1 MRTLHM
7 DDDGVLEAATLSL
20 RAGNVIV
27 VPTDT
32 VYGVAVL
39 PTLSSAVD
47 AIYAAKDRPRSHH
60 LPVMAGSL
68 EQVAAL
74 GVHLDHKATSLA
86 GRWWPGPL
94 TLVMGFSEH
103 EPRPDWLQD
112 REEVAVRIPDHSF
125 LLSLLQETGPL
136 LVTSAN
142 QHGSATPPTA
152 DQAAEEL
159 GGWVNLMVDG
169 GTLQTVPSTL
179 VNVRS
184 AAAVVE
190 REGAIPKQEVDGVL
204 DSVGRSK

>member
-7 DDDGVLEAATLSL
+7 DDDGVLEAATSSL
-20 RAGNVIV
+20 RAGEVIV

-39 PTLSSAVD
+39 PTLPAAVE
-47 AIYAAKDRPRSHH
+47 AIYAAKDRPRSQQ

-68 EQVAAL
+68 EQVATL
-74 GVHLDHKATSLA
+74 GVYLDRKANALA
-86 GRWWPGPL
+86 EKWWPGPL
-94 TLVMGFSEH
+94 TLVMGFDQDQ
-103 EPRPDWLQD
+103 PRPDWLRE

-125 LLSLLQETGPL
+125 LLSLLQRTGPL

-159 GGWVNLMVDG
+159 GGWVSLMVDG
-169 GTLQTVPSTL
+169 GTLQATPSTL
-179 VNVRS
+179 VNVRN
-184 AAAVVE
+184 ATAVVE
-190 REGAIPKQEVDGVL
+190 REGAIARQDVDAVL
-204 DSVGRSK
+204 GGTT

>member
-7 DDDGVLEAATLSL
+7 DDDGVLEAATSSL
-20 RAGNVIV
+20 RAGEVIV

-39 PTLSSAVD
+39 PTLPAAVD
-47 AIYAAKDRPRSHH
+47 GIYAAKDRPKTHH

-68 EQVAAL
+68 GQVATL
-74 GVHLDHKATSLA
+74 GVHLDQKAKALA
-86 GRWWPGPL
+86 EKWWPGPL
-94 TLVMGFSEH
+94 TLVMGFDEH
-103 EPRPDWLQD
+103 EQRPDWLQD
-112 REEVAVRIPDHSF
+112 REEVAIRIPDHSF
-125 LLSLLQETGPL
+125 LLSLLRRTGPL

-152 DQAAEEL
+152 EQAAEEL
-159 GGWVNLMVDG
+159 GGWVSLMVDG

-190 REGAIPKQEVDGVL
+190 REGAIARQDVAAVL
-204 DSVGRSK
+204 DRVGGSK

>member
-1 MRTLHM
+1 MQTLHM
-7 DDDGVLEAATLSL
+7 DDDGVLEVATSSL
-20 RAGNVIV
+20 RAGEVIV

-39 PTLSSAVD
+39 PTLPAAVEG
-47 AIYAAKDRPRSHH
+47 IYAAKDRPRSQH

-74 GVHLDHKATSLA
+74 GVHLDHTAKTLA
-86 GRWWPGPL
+86 EKWWPGPL
-94 TLVMGFSEH
+94 TLVMGFDED
-103 EPRPDWLQD
+103 EPRPDWLHG

-125 LLSLLQETGPL
+125 LLSLLQRTGPL

-159 GGWVNLMVDG
+159 GGWVSLMVDG

-179 VNVRS
+179 VNVRN

-190 REGAIPKQEVDGVL
+190 REGSIALQDVEAVLDGVGG
-204 DSVGRSK
+204 ST